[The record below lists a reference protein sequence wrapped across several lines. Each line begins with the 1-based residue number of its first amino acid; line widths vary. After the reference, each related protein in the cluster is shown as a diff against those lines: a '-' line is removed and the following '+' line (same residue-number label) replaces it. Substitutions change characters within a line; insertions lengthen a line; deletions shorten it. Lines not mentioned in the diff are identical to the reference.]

1 MIIRGKWKM
10 EANRMNSER
19 PLLRDLRFSLILIP
33 LLWATS
39 TLAATEEESCRMW
52 AGMAQKMAVER
63 DAGVSRNVW
72 NKRIDSLVGAKGVTD
87 DNIGFMRG
95 LLIAV
100 YKDFEHKTPDELVV
114 ITYQACSVM

>member
-1 MIIRGKWKM
+1 M
-10 EANRMNSER
+10 EVNRMNSER
-19 PLLRDLRFSLILIP
+19 PLLRHLRFSLILISI
-33 LLWATS
+33 LCVTS
-39 TLAATEEESCRMW
+39 TPAATEEESCRMW
-52 AGMAQKMAVER
+52 SGMAQKMAVER
-63 DAGVSRNVW
+63 DAGVSRSVW

-100 YKDFEHKTPDELVV
+100 YKDFKNKTPDELVV